1 MSTTWT
7 SIARVGVLTACVALG
22 WGCSSSG
29 GNTDAS
35 VAADVVAEAGDAP
48 DGTEPEAVT
57 PDVGADTAP
66 AEPALVTE
74 ARRLGL
80 LDYLEGGPVPVVEAE
95 DGDTTTYR
103 FEPGA
108 PGEMGPLCMRGD
120 PFRFAVRDTGSDTLV
135 VFLQGGGACWSEF
148 CFVVTGAPPGIP
160 DVQTV
165 DATEPLNPLAG
176 YSVLYL
182 PYCDGSF
189 FAGEADVDED
199 GDGQPDRFHRGLA
212 NLGGALRTGLQ
223 RFPAPSRVILIGS
236 SAGGYGTIL
245 ATLLVRG
252 AWPEASLRVMSD
264 SGVGLARPDDPGFLA
279 TIAAEHNVLRLI
291 PSTCVDCLTSGQ
303 LTPLVAWTLERDPE
317 VRVAVFSS
325 FYDTI
330 IGAIFLGLPAE
341 TFRDLL
347 LAQTGSVHD
356 RFPDRYRRFLAA
368 GVTHTSTL
376 GDPTGIV
383 GSDPTAVE
391 MKLKLFDLLDILEI
405 GGLERTKIGD
415 VRMADWL
422 KAFVTDAPDWVDRVD
437 EPGPVP
443 DKYGRALSIR

>member
-1 MSTTWT
+1 MPIAWSRFLRRALPIWGAVLVACAPAASSDATDVVADDAAPDVASMDT
-7 SIARVGVLTACVALG
+7 SG
-22 WGCSSSG
+22 
-29 GNTDAS
+29 DAS
-35 VAADVVAEAGDAP
+35 VDP
-48 DGTEPEAVT
+48 
-57 PDVGADTAP
+57 
-66 AEPALVTE
+66 EPALVTE
-74 ARRLGL
+74 ARKLGL

-108 PGEMGPLCMRGD
+108 PGELGPLCMRGD

-148 CFVVTGAPPGIP
+148 CFVVTQAPPGIP
-160 DVQTV
+160 DVQTLDV
-165 DATEPLNPLAG
+165 HEPLNPLAG
-176 YSVLYL
+176 SSVVYL

-189 FAGEADVDED
+189 FVGEADVDED

-212 NLGGALRTGLQ
+212 NLGGALRTGLA
-223 RFPAPSRVILIGS
+223 RFPAPARVILIGS
-236 SAGGYGTIL
+236 SAGGYGTLL
-245 ATLLVRG
+245 ATLLVRA
-252 AWPEASLRVMSD
+252 AWPEAHLRVMSD
-264 SGVGLARPDDPGFLA
+264 SGVGLARPADPSFFA
-279 TIAAEHNVLRLI
+279 TIAAEQNVLRLI
-291 PSTCVDCLTSGQ
+291 PSTCEACLTGGQ

-330 IGAIFLGLPAE
+330 IGAIFLGLPPE

-347 LAQTGSVHD
+347 LEQTGAVHD
-356 RFPDRYRRFLAA
+356 RFPDRYRRFLAR

-391 MKLKLFDLLDILEI
+391 MHLKLLDLLGVLEI
-405 GGLERTKIGD
+405 GGLGATRIGETT
-415 VRMADWL
+415 MADWL
-422 KAFVTDAPDWVDRVD
+422 TAFVTDSPDWVERLD

-443 DKYGRALSIR
+443 DKYQKALSIR